1 MINRIISNKFF
12 EDTQLITD
20 ILNHEIDE
28 LVTHGESEFS
38 TPEWVAYNKP
48 YLEAIKIATKY
59 VTQLEEDYG
68 CAGKELDGVWV
79 RRNIDTWELKDHEK
93 HERNNADIH
102 KDYFNDYSKVI
113 NLQVYL
119 SDDVPPEAGT
129 CFWEY
134 TGSNLE
140 EDIMP
145 GEDAIAKWPYNNWS
159 LLEQIPFDQN
169 VAFTYNAG
177 PDGVWHSAPLTDTML
192 EQQTPDHKRE
202 VMIFRF
208 RYK

>member
-1 MINRIISNKFF
+1 
-12 EDTQLITD
+12 
-20 ILNHEIDE
+20 
-28 LVTHGESEFS
+28 
-38 TPEWVAYNKP
+38 
-48 YLEAIKIATKY
+48 
-59 VTQLEEDYG
+59 
-68 CAGKELDGVWV
+68 
-79 RRNIDTWELKDHEK
+79 
-93 HERNNADIH
+93 
-102 KDYFNDYSKVI
+102 
-113 NLQVYL
+113 
-119 SDDVPPEAGT
+119 VPPEAGT